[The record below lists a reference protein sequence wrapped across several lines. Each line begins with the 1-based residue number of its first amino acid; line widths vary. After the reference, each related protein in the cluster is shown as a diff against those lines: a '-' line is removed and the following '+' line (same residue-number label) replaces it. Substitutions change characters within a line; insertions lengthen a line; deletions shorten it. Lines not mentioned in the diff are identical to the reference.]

1 MRRERGSVVV
11 VSPAGSRQIVVE
23 PMEVTDREDRR
34 DGHHRV
40 FAEAVALRDGEAT
53 RLGRIDMRRDRLEA
67 FARSTLTRDDHVVVE
82 ATGNAAAV
90 AEVLGPHV
98 GRVVIAN
105 PKQVRLIAHAKI
117 KTDRIDAMVLARLY
131 ASGFLPEVW
140 VPDQRTQALRR
151 QVTRRTQ
158 LVRQR
163 TRLKNIVQSILHA
176 HLVPPCPH
184 ADLFGAAGRAW
195 LAAQWLPED
204 ERAAVGRHVQGIDRL
219 GEELRAV
226 ERDVARHALED
237 AAVKRLMTIPGVD
250 MVVAVGLAAA
260 VGEVTR
266 FASPQRLVAY
276 LGLNPSVRQ
285 PGEGPA
291 YHGRITKQGRGHA
304 RGMLVEAA
312 WAAARSPGP
321 LRAFF
326 LRVSARRGQHVAA
339 VATARKIAVVVW
351 HMLRRGED
359 YVWGRPA
366 LHAKKLRDLELRA
379 GHPARRGQRG
389 TAHAYNLSAT
399 RAEERRRAERG
410 ESAYRLL
417 TDGWNPKGPRR
428 RPART
433 GAAGEE
439 RPS

>member
-1 MRRERGSVVV
+1 
-11 VSPAGSRQIVVE
+11 
-23 PMEVTDREDRR
+23 
-34 DGHHRV
+34 
-40 FAEAVALRDGEAT
+40 
-53 RLGRIDMRRDRLEA
+53 
-67 FARSTLTRDDHVVVE
+67 VVVE

-90 AEVLGPHV
+90 AEALGPHV

-117 KTDRIDAMVLARLY
+117 KTDAIDAAVLAKLY

-140 VPDQRTQALRR
+140 VPDGRTQALRR

-163 TRLKNIVQSILHA
+163 TRLKNVVQSILHA

-184 ADLFGAAGRAW
+184 GDLFGKAGRAW
-195 LAAQWLPED
+195 LAAQGLPED
-204 ERAAVGRHVQGIDRL
+204 ERTAVERHVRELDRL

-226 ERDVARHALED
+226 ERDVARHALGD

-250 MVVAVGLAAA
+250 MIVAVGLAAA
-260 VGEVTR
+260 VGNVAR
-266 FASPQRLVAY
+266 FASPQKLVAY

-285 PGEGPA
+285 SGEGPA
-291 YHGRITKQGRGHA
+291 HHGRITKQGRGHA

-339 VATARKIAVVVW
+339 VATARKMAVVVW
-351 HMLRRGED
+351 HMLRRGQD
-359 YVWGRPA
+359 YVWVRPA
-366 LHAKKLRDLELRA
+366 LHARKLRDLELRA
-379 GHPARRGQRG
+379 GHPPRRGQRG
-389 TAHAYNLSAT
+389 TAHAYNLGSV
-399 RAEERRRAERG
+399 REWEKRRAERG
-410 ESAYRLL
+410 EAAYRRL
-417 TDGWNPKGPRR
+417 TDGWNPRGPRR

-433 GAAGEE
+433 GAAKEE